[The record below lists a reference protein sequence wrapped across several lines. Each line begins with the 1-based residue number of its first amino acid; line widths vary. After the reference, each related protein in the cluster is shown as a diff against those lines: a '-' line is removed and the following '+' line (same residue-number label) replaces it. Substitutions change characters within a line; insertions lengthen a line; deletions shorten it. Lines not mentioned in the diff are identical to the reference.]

1 MQTSYLLKSN
11 ATLNSNKL
19 SAFVKNSAVAIALI
33 SSLFVNV
40 SQASDAGLPEIKLTP
55 EQMKALA
62 IETDVVKSVSSYP
75 SIEYVAQSIVPLN
88 QRYAVTMPVDGQV
101 LELLHFHGSVKKGDV
116 IATIYSAE
124 LLKLQSAFIA
134 TLADY
139 QSEIS
144 ALNRA
149 KKLSQTG
156 AVSSKQRQQLEANV
170 KKLAQT
176 KSQQKL
182 ELISIGMDAKLVE
195 QLESTQK
202 LQSAELQIKA
212 PVSGEL
218 FDVQVQ
224 LGQRLMMQD
233 AVIFIATIDPIVID
247 VEVPIDQSKQIVDG
261 QTISLTNTNLTGL
274 VYHMADFVN
283 PRTQSVE
290 VHTRFDNP
298 DFSIKPGQTFK
309 LQFNFEQEAFKTHLG
324 ALTVVENQTIIFVK
338 QLEKIKALAI
348 KVLQTQNGLVY
359 FTPLQAG
366 ILNEQTEVVVHGASS
381 LKNSLMAEE
390 GEE

>member
-19 SAFVKNSAVAIALI
+19 SAFVKKVTVVMALT
-33 SSLFVNV
+33 SSLFVNA
-40 SQASDAGLPEIKLTP
+40 SQASNAALPEIKLTP

-62 IETDVVKSVSSYP
+62 IESDLVKAVSSYP

-101 LELLHFHGSVKKGDV
+101 LELLHFHGNVKKGDV

-139 QSEIS
+139 QAEVS

-170 KKLAQT
+170 KKLAQS
-176 KSQQKL
+176 KSQQKF

-195 QLESTQK
+195 QLESTQT

-233 AVIFIATIDPIVID
+233 AVIYIATIDPIVID
-247 VEVPIDQSKQIVDG
+247 VEVPIEHSKKIVDG
-261 QTISLTNTNLTGL
+261 QTVSLTNTNLTGL
-274 VYHMADFVN
+274 VYHMADFVD

-309 LQFNFEQEAFKTHLG
+309 LQFNFEQDAFKTQLD
-324 ALTVVENQTIIFVK
+324 ALTVVDNQAIIFVK
-338 QLEKIKALAI
+338 QAEQIKAVAI

-366 ILNEQTEVVVHGASS
+366 TLNEQTVVVVHGASS

>member
-1 MQTSYLLKSN
+1 MQISYLLKSN
-11 ATLNSNKL
+11 AILKSTKL
-19 SAFVKNSAVAIALI
+19 STFAKNITVAIALTT
-33 SSLFVNV
+33 SLFVNA
-40 SQASDAGLPEIKLTP
+40 SQASNTGLPEIKLTP

-62 IETDVVKSVSSYP
+62 IETDALKPVSSYP

-101 LELLHFHGSVKKGDV
+101 LELLHFHGNVKKGDV

-124 LLKLQSAFIA
+124 LLKMQSALIA

-139 QSEIS
+139 QAEMS

-182 ELISIGMDAKLVE
+182 ELISIGMDLELVE

-202 LQSAELQIKA
+202 LQSAELMIKA

-233 AVIFIATIDPIVID
+233 ALIYIATIDPIVID
-247 VEVPIDQSKQIVDG
+247 VEVPIEQSKQIIDG
-261 QTISLTNTNLTGL
+261 QTVSLTNTDLTGL

-309 LQFNFEQEAFKTHLG
+309 LQFNFEQEAFKTLIG
-324 ALTVVENQTIIFVK
+324 ALTVVDNQTIIFV
-338 QLEKIKALAI
+338 QQAAQIKAVAI
-348 KVLQTQNGLVY
+348 KVLQTQNGFVY

-366 ILNEQTEVVVHGASS
+366 TLSAQTMVVVHGASS

>member
-11 ATLNSNKL
+11 TTLNSTKL
-19 SAFVKNSAVAIALI
+19 SAFVKNVTVAIALT
-33 SSLFVNV
+33 SSLLVNV
-40 SQASDAGLPEIKLTP
+40 SQASNTGLLEIRLTP

-62 IETDVVKSVSSYP
+62 IETDIVKSVSSYP
-75 SIEYVAQSIVPLN
+75 SSEYVAQSIVPLN

-124 LLKLQSAFIA
+124 LLKLQSALIA

-139 QSEIS
+139 QAETST
-144 ALNRA
+144 LNRA

-170 KKLAQT
+170 KKLAET

-247 VEVPIDQSKQIVDG
+247 VEVPIEQSKQIVDG
-261 QTISLTNTNLTGL
+261 QTVSLTNTNLTGL
-274 VYHMADFVN
+274 VYHMADFVD

-309 LQFNFEQEAFKTHLG
+309 LQFNFEQDAFKTQLG
-324 ALTVVENQTIIFVK
+324 ALTLVDNQTIIFVK
-338 QLEKIKALAI
+338 QADQIKAVAV
-348 KVLQTQNGLVY
+348 KVLQTQNGLLY
-359 FTPLQAG
+359 FTPLQSG
-366 ILNEQTEVVVHGASS
+366 TLNEQTLVVVHGASS

>member
-11 ATLNSNKL
+11 TTLNSTKL
-19 SAFVKNSAVAIALI
+19 SAFVKNVTVAIALT
-33 SSLFVNV
+33 SSLLVNV
-40 SQASDAGLPEIKLTP
+40 SQASNTGLLEIRLTP

-62 IETDVVKSVSSYP
+62 IETDIVKSVSSYP
-75 SIEYVAQSIVPLN
+75 SSEYVAQSIVPLN

-124 LLKLQSAFIA
+124 LLKLQSALIA
-134 TLADY
+134 TLADF
-139 QSEIS
+139 QAEMS

-170 KKLAQT
+170 KKLAET

-247 VEVPIDQSKQIVDG
+247 VEVPIEQSKQIVDG
-261 QTISLTNTNLTGL
+261 QTVSLTNTNLTGL
-274 VYHMADFVN
+274 VYHMADFVD

-309 LQFNFEQEAFKTHLG
+309 LQFNFEQDAFKTQLG
-324 ALTVVENQTIIFVK
+324 ALTLVDNQTIIFVK
-338 QLEKIKALAI
+338 QADQIKAVAV
-348 KVLQTQNGLVY
+348 KVLQTQNGLLY
-359 FTPLQAG
+359 FTPLQSG
-366 ILNEQTEVVVHGASS
+366 TLNEQTLVVVHGASS